1 VSAGLKRV
9 PAAALAACVLA
20 LAICPVG
27 FIATGT
33 LGMYPPTFGYVM
45 VPPFVL
51 GCGFLLGRY
60 LARPG
65 APRRLPLLLLELP
78 SWIAVLALLFFLS
91 NYSLLTS
98 FERVSGV
105 CVAFL
110 AALALCLPV
119 ALLRRTALEERL
131 GGIPTGAALALVLV
145 LIATTAVVA
154 VVHLTTPDRFL

>member
-9 PAAALAACVLA
+9 PAAALAACALS
-20 LAICPVG
+20 LAICPIG

-33 LGMYPPTFGYVM
+33 LGMYPPAFGYLM

-51 GCGFLLGRY
+51 GCGYLLVRY

-91 NYSLLTS
+91 NYSLVTS
-98 FERVSGV
+98 FERAGGV

-131 GGIPTGAALALVLV
+131 GRIPIGVAMAVVLLV
-145 LIATTAVVA
+145 IATTAVVA